1 MIARGMLLVAIAAT
15 AFAAAAEPEY
25 SADVPAAVTTPDKLK
40 TRLGA
45 LKFTGGLPTEE
56 TAALAYDTLDLMRGI
71 QVFTDG
77 LQVAST

>member
-1 MIARGMLLVAIAAT
+1 
-15 AFAAAAEPEY
+15 
-25 SADVPAAVTTPDKLK
+25 LK

>member
-1 MIARGMLLVAIAAT
+1 MIARGMLLVAIAA
-15 AFAAAAEPEY
+15 AAEPEY
-25 SADVPAAVTTPDKLK
+25 GADVPAAVTTPDKLK

>member
-1 MIARGMLLVAIAAT
+1 MITRGMLLVAI
-15 AFAAAAEPEY
+15 AAAAEPEY
-25 SADVPAAVTTPDKLK
+25 SADVPAAVTTPGELK

-45 LKFTGGLPTEE
+45 LNFTGGLPTEE